1 MKKNKLIW
9 TVSLLIIAFATIIL
23 AVSNIGGMELPDTA
37 VRIIGII
44 DLVFLPVFAY
54 STVKKLKKDS

>member
-9 TVSLLIIAFATIIL
+9 AVSLLIIAFATIIL

-54 STVKKLKKDS
+54 STVKKLKKD